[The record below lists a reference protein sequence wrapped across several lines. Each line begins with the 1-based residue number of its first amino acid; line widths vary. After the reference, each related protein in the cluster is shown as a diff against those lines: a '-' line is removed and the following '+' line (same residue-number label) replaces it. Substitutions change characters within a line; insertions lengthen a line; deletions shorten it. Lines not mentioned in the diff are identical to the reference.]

1 MFVNCKSYASISVP
15 PMLSFFCLSC
25 QADTMFYHTIWLS
38 PTMCIYIFTKI
49 STYLGH
55 LYMGSMSIH
64 FLDSESHRHFDW
76 LTNCKRL
83 ARTKYFNQIYI
94 KKKKTIDQ
102 WYMMT
107 SAFLFYFSC
116 SCRLKW
122 TMWFSKLQWGQRI
135 DNVQCSVYFVF
146 LFFIFGWIGLF
157 SHWPM

>member
-64 FLDSESHRHFDW
+64 FLDSESHKHFDW

-94 KKKKTIDQ
+94 KKKKPLISDI
-102 WYMMT
+102 WW
-107 SAFLFYFSC
+107 
-116 SCRLKW
+116 R
-122 TMWFSKLQWGQRI
+122 
-135 DNVQCSVYFVF
+135 V
-146 LFFIFGWIGLF
+146 LFFFILVAPADWSGPCGSQSFNGGKE
-157 SHWPM
+157 